1 VDGVD
6 DLHPT
11 ARRVAHELL
20 ALGVA
25 GPFREFTV
33 PTKTAADAASA
44 LGCKVGAIAST
55 LVFMADTEPVVVLKS
70 GAFRVD
76 IEKLRQYLGAETVR
90 QATPDEVRESTGQ
103 AIGGVSPVGWPQPL
117 RCFIDD
123 SLEGLDQ
130 VWAACGTPNA
140 VFCTSF
146 MELQSL
152 TGATAL
158 SMRPI

>member
-1 VDGVD
+1 
-6 DLHPT
+6 
-11 ARRVAHELL
+11 
-20 ALGVA
+20 
-25 GPFREFTV
+25 
-33 PTKTAADAASA
+33 
-44 LGCKVGAIAST
+44 
-55 LVFMADTEPVVVLKS
+55 MADTEPVVVLKS

-130 VWAACGTPNA
+130 VWAACGTPND